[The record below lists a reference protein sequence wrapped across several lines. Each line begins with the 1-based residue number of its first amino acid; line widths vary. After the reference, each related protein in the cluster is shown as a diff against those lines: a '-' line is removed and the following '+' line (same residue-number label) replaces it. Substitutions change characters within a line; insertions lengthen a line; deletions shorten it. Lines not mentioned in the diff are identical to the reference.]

1 MDHIGI
7 DVHKKDSQICILT
20 EAGELLER
28 RVRTE
33 PDRFAEVLG
42 HRSRARILIESATES
57 EWVARCLEA
66 LGHEV
71 IVADPNFAP
80 MYAQRTRKVK
90 TDRRD
95 ARALAEACLLG
106 AYRRAH
112 RLSDEQRH
120 VRARLTVRD
129 ALVRT
134 RTGYIAVIRS
144 LLRQHGWRVRSG
156 AADSFSCR
164 VRELPLPGRLLSE
177 IAPLLAVMRH
187 VNHQLAYSDERIE
200 TVTRTDARVRRLR
213 TVPNVGPVTAAAF
226 VAAID
231 DVTRFRGAHEVEAY
245 LGLVPRELSSE
256 SAHRRAPPLGHPDRR
271 PPRQEGGRRRVG
283 PTLGR
288 DSVRAPARWDHVP
301 APPREWPLQRGDG
314 LPSSGLANRT
324 RPVVVS
330 SSERILAELRCGG
343 SACRVLAA
351 VREPERRWRP
361 TTPRLPSCAGG
372 QSSRRQTARTEG

>member
-20 EAGELLER
+20 EQGELLER

-33 PDRFAEVLG
+33 PGRFAEVLG
-42 HRSRARILIESATES
+42 PRPRARILIESATES

-80 MYAQRTRKVK
+80 MYAQRSRKVK

-95 ARALAEACLLG
+95 ARALAEACVLG

-156 AADSFSCR
+156 AAESLQPPRPRPCR
-164 VRELPLPGRLLSE
+164 CPAACSRRSPRSWRCC
-177 IAPLLAVMRH
+177 ATS
-187 VNHQLAYSDERIE
+187 NQQLAYSDERIE
-200 TVTRTDARVRRLR
+200 TLTRTDAARPAAADR
-213 TVPNVGPVTAAAF
+213 PNVGPVTAAAF
-226 VAAID
+226 VAA
-231 DVTRFRGAHEVEAY
+231 H
-245 LGLVPRELSSE
+245 
-256 SAHRRAPPLGHPDRR
+256 
-271 PPRQEGGRRRVG
+271 
-283 PTLGR
+283 
-288 DSVRAPARWDHVP
+288 
-301 APPREWPLQRGDG
+301 
-314 LPSSGLANRT
+314 
-324 RPVVVS
+324 
-330 SSERILAELRCGG
+330 
-343 SACRVLAA
+343 
-351 VREPERRWRP
+351 
-361 TTPRLPSCAGG
+361 
-372 QSSRRQTARTEG
+372 